1 MAIFSIIW
9 IYRPYIYWAIYHIP
23 LPEPEQSLHQKWI
36 KTREKV
42 KNCWVCNGKWQRK
55 ELLSDLITANYL
67 NINLTNG
74 TQMSKYF
81 WFQDIFES
89 ASCGVQ
95 QSTGRRPIGPTRV
108 QGRIILFLGI
118 ENFNVVK
125 ENYVCRLKILHL
137 FIFSIKPIKILLFLL
152 HLMY

>member
-1 MAIFSIIW
+1 M
-9 IYRPYIYWAIYHIP
+9 
-23 LPEPEQSLHQKWI
+23 
-36 KTREKV
+36 
-42 KNCWVCNGKWQRK
+42 KNGWVWNGKWQRK

-67 NINLTNG
+67 TINVTNG

-118 ENFNVVK
+118 EIFNVVK
-125 ENYVCRLKILHL
+125 ENYVARLKILHL
-137 FIFSIKPIKILLFLL
+137 FIFSLKPRKILLFFTFIVLGACQYRGCL
-152 HLMY
+152 FIVSCSVVKAKIPSNLISWFIKSRKL